1 MTPFRLS
8 PAFKDYLWGGTRL
21 RDEFHKDS
29 ALTPLAE
36 SWELSCHPDGES
48 TVADGPFAGLKFSEY
63 LEQAG
68 RAALGKN
75 CEKFT
80 KFPIMIKL
88 IDAKEPL
95 SIQVHP
101 TEEYAHRT
109 GADSKTEMWVV
120 LDAVPGA
127 KLIYGFKQPL
137 TKEEFAARIR
147 ENRLLEAVNE
157 EPVRPGDVFFIEAG
171 TLHAIGGGI
180 LLAEIQQNSNVTYRV
195 YDYSRLGPDGQPRAL
210 HTKEAAAVTVLAP
223 AARAVG
229 PQGRP
234 EDHGDWQ
241 ETLLAACP
249 YFTVRRIETNNA
261 FCDDP
266 AGDSF
271 RAILTLTEGLT
282 LCADGERLPLH
293 KGETVFVPADA
304 AAYTVEGKGE
314 FLLTTV

>member
-1 MTPFRLS
+1 MTPFKLLPS
-8 PAFKDYLWGGTRL
+8 FKDYLWGGTRL
-21 RDEFHKDS
+21 RDEFRKDS

-48 TVADGPFAGLKFSEY
+48 RVADGPFAGLAFSEY
-63 LEQAG
+63 LEKSGPAS
-68 RAALGKN
+68 LGKN

-101 TEEYAHRT
+101 TEEYARRT
-109 GADSKTEMWVV
+109 GTDSKTEMWVV
-120 LDAVPGA
+120 LDAEPGA

-137 TKEEFAARIR
+137 TQEEFSTRIC
-147 ENRLLEAVNE
+147 ENTLLEAANE

-180 LLAEIQQNSNVTYRV
+180 LLAEIQQNSNITYRV
-195 YDYSRLGPDGQPRAL
+195 YDYGRLGPDGRPRAL
-210 HTKEAAAVTVLAP
+210 HTEEAIAVTVLAP
-223 AARAVG
+223 PTRPAG
-229 PQGRP
+229 PQGDP
-234 EDHGDWQ
+234 EDRGGWR
-241 ETLLAACP
+241 ETLLAGCP
-249 YFTVRRIETNNA
+249 YFTVRRIETQSA
-261 FCDDP
+261 YPDSP

-271 RAILTLTEGLT
+271 RAILAVTDGLAICSEGQ
-282 LCADGERLPLH
+282 RLPLQ
-293 KGETVFVPADA
+293 KGETAFVPANA
-304 AAYTVEGKGE
+304 AAYTVEGKGT